1 MSSKHRSTPEQAV
14 QAVECLLDALATGSD
29 IFDALDL
36 IGPLH
41 PKNNTFPGE
50 VFMRLAARALA
61 EGGVSPGSP
70 ISQEGLMGRYLA
82 EATFNGR
89 QNQKFRYAVLVA
101 AATHAGVEVD
111 LLVRSPTAT
120 ATTSGAT
127 APLLRPPG
135 SEPSPTTGACPWQKW
150 CSGSETLLTRS
161 ASRGTVAEPYR
172 QPELPTRCRHSDA
185 LLTVAEPSISRGE
198 CRCKAYV

>member
-1 MSSKHRSTPEQAV
+1 MFGVSSKHRSTPEQAV

-70 ISQEGLMGRYLA
+70 ISQEGLIDRYLA
-82 EATFNGR
+82 EATFRGR
-89 QNQKFRYAVLVA
+89 QNQKIRYAVLVA

-111 LLVRSPTAT
+111 LLDEVAYWDSDDFWSYSALAAAAWIRAVADDRGLPPAEMVQR
-120 ATTSGAT
+120 
-127 APLLRPPG
+127 LRD
-135 SEPSPTTGACPWQKW
+135 
-150 CSGSETLLTRS
+150 
-161 ASRGTVAEPYR
+161 VADS
-172 QPELPTRCRHSDA
+172 L
-185 LLTVAEPSISRGE
+185 G
-198 CRCKAYV
+198 